1 MTYIVQ
7 QQQPVEAQIVHIEAP
22 DVTVPPPSADNHI
35 TAAAS
40 EPSTQHPP
48 IIQQLHVNEYGQP
61 VGPALEVVHVR
72 QPNMIASLPAH
83 TPQSVH
89 IEAHNRS
96 TLQQSNHHI
105 NNVPTVNQALPRYP
119 TAVVPSSLANTVM
132 IPNLMDVEIHHPPT
146 HLVQE
151 RQPPEILPPIEVNT
165 QFPFSDFYN
174 LPQYLQYAVVNS
186 YIQLHTA

>member
-1 MTYIVQ
+1 M
-7 QQQPVEAQIVHIEAP
+7 
-22 DVTVPPPSADNHI
+22 
-35 TAAAS
+35 
-40 EPSTQHPP
+40 
-48 IIQQLHVNEYGQP
+48 
-61 VGPALEVVHVR
+61 R